1 MRYKIISSWLV
12 LGQGLRV
19 RIAAWLE
26 YKEPDREVLGRGLW
40 IGLYM
45 KGLLADE
52 LFTILEIGYRVSNL
66 GSIPGQGLP
75 RWLRDK
81 GSTCQYKR
89 CKRCG
94 FNAWVGKT
102 PWSRKWQSTPVFLP
116 GKFHGQRSLVGYSPW
131 GHKEPDMTDHA
142 EHRVSKAPNV
152 KTLETQ
158 KIKKHD

>member
-52 LFTILEIGYRVSNL
+52 LFTILEIA
-66 GSIPGQGLP
+66 
-75 RWLRDK
+75 K
-81 GSTCQYKR
+81 G
-89 CKRCG
+89 
-94 FNAWVGKT
+94 
-102 PWSRKWQSTPVFLP
+102 
-116 GKFHGQRSLVGYSPW
+116 H
-131 GHKEPDMTDHA
+131 
-142 EHRVSKAPNV
+142 
-152 KTLETQ
+152 
-158 KIKKHD
+158 